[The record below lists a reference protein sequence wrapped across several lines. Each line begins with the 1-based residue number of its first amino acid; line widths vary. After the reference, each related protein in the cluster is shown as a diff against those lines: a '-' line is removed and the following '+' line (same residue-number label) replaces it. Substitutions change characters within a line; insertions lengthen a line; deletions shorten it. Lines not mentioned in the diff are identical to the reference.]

1 MNNYKNYR
9 NLLALLMVTMLV
21 SGCANKAAHK
31 GGKKTNEGRYKVT
44 KDYGPDTN
52 VDVSH
57 VPDAV
62 PKVEFL
68 SRGGNKSEYQV
79 FGKSYSVMA
88 NSLGYKERGGASWY
102 GKKFHGYLTANGDKY
117 DMYGMSAAH
126 KSLPLPTYVKVT
138 NLANNKVVIVRVNDR
153 GPFHQGRIID
163 LSYAA
168 ASKLGMLNS
177 GTGQVEVEAINPL
190 TWQVSKKVASQVA
203 KNEAAEPQVKQP
215 LIFKP
220 AKLSVSTASV
230 ATQAVTDKVLPATA
244 AANVPDKD
252 LPAPAAANVPKKA
265 PSKQPIRVEQAPR
278 TDKYLGIHYVQ
289 VGVYSTEQAAHAVTL
304 KVNDLGLPVLISEL
318 QKQQRKL
325 YKVIL
330 GPMKS
335 RMRTEQLKMILAD
348 RSFAGA
354 HLIDLPK

>member
-1 MNNYKNYR
+1 MNNFKIFR
-9 NLLALLMVTMLV
+9 NLLTLLLVTMLV
-21 SGCANKAAHK
+21 AGCANKSAQSTA
-31 GGKKTNEGRYKVT
+31 KKTNEGRYKVT
-44 KDYGPDTN
+44 KDYGPDNN

-57 VPDAV
+57 VVDAV
-62 PKVEFL
+62 PKVEVR
-68 SRGGNKSEYQV
+68 SRGGNKSQYQV
-79 FGKSYSVMA
+79 FGKNYSVLTS
-88 NSLGYKERGGASWY
+88 SLGYKERGGASWY

-117 DMYGMSAAH
+117 DMYKMSAAH

-138 NLANNKVVIVRVNDR
+138 NLANNKQVIVRVNDR

-168 ASKLGMLNS
+168 ASKLDMLGS
-177 GTGQVEVEAINPL
+177 GTAQVEVEAINPQ
-190 TWQVSKKVASQVA
+190 TWKSTNDNNQQQVA
-203 KNEAAEPQVKQP
+203 GGEAASNSTNQQLV
-215 LIFKP
+215 FKP
-220 AKLSVSTASV
+220 AKLSIGANSANSAIEQSV
-230 ATQAVTDKVLPATA
+230 APPLTDAT
-244 AANVPDKD
+244 NVPITPQKKQ
-252 LPAPAAANVPKKA
+252 PAAASKA
-265 PSKQPIRVEQAPR
+265 PQ

-304 KVNDLGLPVLISEL
+304 KVNDLGLPVLISEI

-325 YKVIL
+325 YKVII

>member
-1 MNNYKNYR
+1 M
-9 NLLALLMVTMLV
+9 
-21 SGCANKAAHK
+21 
-31 GGKKTNEGRYKVT
+31 
-44 KDYGPDTN
+44 
-52 VDVSH
+52 
-57 VPDAV
+57 PDAV
-62 PKVEFL
+62 PKVEFR
-68 SRGGNKSEYQV
+68 SRGGNKSQYQV

-88 NSLGYKERGGASWY
+88 TSLGYKERGGASWY

-190 TWQVSKKVASQVA
+190 TWQGNKKGASQVA
-203 KNEAAEPQVKQP
+203 KTEPAEPQVKQP

-244 AANVPDKD
+244 T
-252 LPAPAAANVPKKA
+252 ANVPKKA
-265 PSKQPIRVEQAPR
+265 TNKQPIRVEKAPR
-278 TDKYLGIHYVQ
+278 TDRYLGIHYVQ

-330 GPMKS
+330 GPMQS

>member
-1 MNNYKNYR
+1 MNNYKYFR
-9 NLLALLMVTMLV
+9 NLLGLLLVTMLV
-21 SGCANKAAHK
+21 AGCANKGAQSTA
-31 GGKKTNEGRYKVT
+31 KKTNEGRYKVT

-57 VPDAV
+57 VVDAV
-62 PKVEFL
+62 PKVETR
-68 SRGGNKSEYQV
+68 SRGGNKSQYEV
-79 FGKSYSVMA
+79 FGKTYSVMKS
-88 NSLGYKERGGASWY
+88 SLGYKARGGASWY

-126 KSLPLPTYVKVT
+126 RSLPLPTYVKVT
-138 NLANNKVVIVRVNDR
+138 NLANNKQVIVRVNDR
-153 GPFHQGRIID
+153 GPFHQGRVID

-168 ASKLGMLNS
+168 ASKLDMLNS
-177 GTGQVEVEAINPL
+177 GTAQVEVEAINPL
-190 TWQVSKKVASQVA
+190 TWKSGNDLNATQVA
-203 KNEAAEPQVKQP
+203 KGKTAQSNEKQQ
-215 LIFKP
+215 LVFKP
-220 AKLSVSTASV
+220 AKLSVVEGNTVTAPAEQPIV
-230 ATQAVTDKVLPATA
+230 AQSG
-244 AANVPDKD
+244 AANLANSVQPK
-252 LPAPAAANVPKKA
+252 LPETAKK
-265 PSKQPIRVEQAPR
+265 SLR

-304 KVNDLGLPVLISEL
+304 KVNDLGLPVLISEI

-348 RSFAGA
+348 RSFVGA